1 MEQLHRIVD
10 ERLYGQPLDAC
21 FERLSQRPAWSEGNW
36 LFDRD
41 KSGLLPFDLHVHD
54 LDVIVSVFG
63 KPDSVDYTACRRKDS
78 EICDQYRI
86 RYGYQNGMTVSAEAA
101 WFNAC
106 IPFTAR
112 WRVYFEHGMVVCDDK
127 GLTGYGADGQVT
139 RFDVEDEIKVPCGI
153 NLPPSGWFLRELTHF
168 VQCAER
174 NVPSERV
181 RREQVL
187 DVLGVLETL
196 SF

>member
-1 MEQLHRIVD
+1 
-10 ERLYGQPLDAC
+10 
-21 FERLSQRPAWSEGNW
+21 
-36 LFDRD
+36 
-41 KSGLLPFDLHVHD
+41 
-54 LDVIVSVFG
+54 
-63 KPDSVDYTACRRKDS
+63 
-78 EICDQYRI
+78 
-86 RYGYQNGMTVSAEAA
+86 MTVSAEAA

-112 WRVYFEHGMVVCDDK
+112 WRVYFERGMVVCDDK
-127 GLTGYGADGQVT
+127 GADRLYGADGQVT
-139 RFDVEDEIKVPCGI
+139 RFDVEDEIKGALRNQSAAERMV
-153 NLPPSGWFLRELTHF
+153 LRELTHF